1 MHRFLALGL
10 ALAAMLLSGC
20 GSSNPHMID
29 QTRAE
34 ALSATVDQIAQRT
47 DAEDCEGAQGAVRE
61 AKNQVSEL
69 PKSVDSRLKG
79 NLTDWLDHI
88 AVEVPK
94 DCKPKAE
101 KTPTTTPTPTP
112 TETDTP
118 TPTPTETD
126 TPTPTPTP
134 TPTETP
140 PPVPTG
146 TPTVQPP
153 AGGGVI
159 PGNEG

>member
-94 DCKPKAE
+94 DCQAKPAK
-101 KTPTTTPTPTP
+101 TPTPTQTP
-112 TETDTP
+112 DQTETP
-118 TPTPTETD
+118 TPTQTPDQTE

-134 TPTETP
+134 TDTPTP
-140 PPVPTG
+140 APTD
-146 TPTVQPP
+146 TPTVQPG
-153 AGGGVI
+153 ADGGVL
-159 PGNEG
+159 PGNDG